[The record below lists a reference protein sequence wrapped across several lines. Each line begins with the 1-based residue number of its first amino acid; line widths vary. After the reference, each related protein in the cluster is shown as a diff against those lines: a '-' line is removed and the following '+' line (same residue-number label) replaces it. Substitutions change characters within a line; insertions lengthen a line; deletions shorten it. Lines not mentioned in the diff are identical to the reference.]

1 KSCRGYMT
9 DKKVQTVA
17 SLKDQI
23 SKAKSVV
30 LADYRGLTHK
40 QAEELHKVLKK
51 VEGEFTVVKNTL
63 LKIAAKQ
70 SGDERLS
77 KNTVAGP
84 VAALFAYAD
93 EFAPLRELVK
103 FASALGGPAI
113 KLAYINGIEYSADQ
127 AMTIAKLPSL
137 DGLRSQFVYTLNA
150 NIQKLVY
157 VLGVIKDAR

>member
-1 KSCRGYMT
+1 MT

-17 SLKDQI
+17 SLKEKV
-23 SKAKSVV
+23 SKTKSVV

-70 SGDERLS
+70 SGDEKLS
-77 KNTVAGP
+77 NNAITGP

-93 EFAPLRELVK
+93 EIAPLRELVK
-103 FASALGGPAI
+103 FAKASGSPSL
-113 KLAYINGIEYSADQ
+113 KLAYINGAEYSADQ
-127 AMTIAKLPSL
+127 AMTIAKLPGL
-137 DGLRSQFVYTLNA
+137 DGLRAQFVYTLNA

-157 VLGVIKDAR
+157 VLSQVKK